1 MVFFFLKSKISN
13 LKSPQA
19 QRSGCKFLKS
29 QIPSGTKERVQLAAT
44 SFSCSLSPFP
54 YSLPPVPCSPRKA
67 HNMITT
73 VTLNPTIDKSLV
85 VPRFEVGK
93 TNRGEV
99 RRTDAGGKGINVAK
113 AVKEFGAEVCAL
125 GFVAGSNGQFILEA
139 LAASGIPADFINVP
153 GETRVNLKIHDPV
166 CATETELNEPGF
178 QVLPEHLEAMKQK
191 IREYGSRCDVMVFS
205 GSLPPGAPPET
216 YAELI
221 SIAGVLGAR
230 CMLDTGG
237 SALRCGLEAR
247 PLLTKPNR
255 AEVEGLLQERLNT
268 RSELAEAARKLLEMG
283 AEEAVI
289 SLGADGAIA
298 ATRKDLLSARPP
310 AVAPRSSV
318 GAGDAMVAALA
329 FGEVK
334 HLPFRESFRLAMAAS
349 AAAVTME
356 GSKVAD
362 LALIQSLIPLVQVE
376 DVG

>member
-1 MVFFFLKSKISN
+1 MRLHVILLF
-13 LKSPQA
+13 PV
-19 QRSGCKFLKS
+19 
-29 QIPSGTKERVQLAAT
+29 T
-44 SFSCSLSPFP
+44 CSLW
-54 YSLPPVPCSPRKA
+54 KAEA
-67 HNMITT
+67 HNMIVT

-113 AVKEFGAEVCAL
+113 AVKELGAEVCAL
-125 GFVAGSNGQFILEA
+125 GFVAGSNGQFVLEA

-166 CATETELNEPGF
+166 CGSETELNEPGF
-178 QVLPEHLEAMKQK
+178 QLLPEHLEAIKQK
-191 IREYGSRCDVMVFS
+191 VKAYGPRCDVMVFS

-221 SIAGVLGAR
+221 SIARVLGAK
-230 CMLDTGG
+230 CVLDTVGP
-237 SALRCGLEAR
+237 ALRLGLEAR

-255 AEVEGLLQERLNT
+255 IEVETLLQERLST
-268 RSELAEAARKLLEMG
+268 QSELAEAARKLLEMG

-298 ATRKDLLSARPP
+298 AGRQDLLSARPP
-310 AVAPRSSV
+310 AVAARSSV

-329 FGEVK
+329 YGEVK
-334 HLPFRESFRLAMAAS
+334 HLSFRESFRLAMAAS

-356 GSKVAD
+356 GSKMAD
-362 LALIQSLIPLVQVE
+362 LALIQSLIPLVQIE